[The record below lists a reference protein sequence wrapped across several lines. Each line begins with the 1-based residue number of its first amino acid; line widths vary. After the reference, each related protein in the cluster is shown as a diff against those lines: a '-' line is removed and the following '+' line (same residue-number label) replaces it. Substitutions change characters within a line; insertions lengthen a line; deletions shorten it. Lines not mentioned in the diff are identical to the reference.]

1 LLLCGHAI
9 ANQEIQKERTE
20 EKGVRRN
27 GEGEVKRVWGRG
39 NAESQA
45 TKNPPRRVFLIL
57 AEGLL
62 SRR

>member
-1 LLLCGHAI
+1 MAK
-9 ANQEIQKERTE
+9 QREKES
-20 EKGVRRN
+20 G
-27 GEGEVKRVWGRG
+27 GRG

-45 TKNPPRRVFLIL
+45 TKNPPGRVFLIL